1 MIFLLSNSFSILVYL
16 LFDPRLLS
24 TSNSYGLFEKIS
36 RFGFSNFDNSF
47 RVDKRFVLLVD
58 VGLFI
63 LADVILLKGCL
74 CDDVHDVVCH
84 LEYVVKK
91 LIVSSPFHPFNVLLT
106 LS

>member
-47 RVDKRFVLLVD
+47 RVDRRFVLLVD

-74 CDDVHDVVCH
+74 
-84 LEYVVKK
+84 L
-91 LIVSSPFHPFNVLLT
+91 
-106 LS
+106 